1 MKCAKTFLFRHSF
14 WRKPLGIGLG
24 TSTVTMTSWTSGSM
38 LIWSVFKI
46 PVGWWKNIGSKT
58 IQIYPILIVNYQDL
72 VWDSRS
78 KKQSFGLKK
87 HFDSRNLLLDLPGQ
101 VHEAIRSQLQ
111 SSAESD
117 CICRGLVKKFP
128 TAVSA
133 FFSEFPS
140 CVCVKSGPGGCEH
153 SGAESTMHRLPT

>member
-1 MKCAKTFLFRHSF
+1 MFFSAQLLAKIPGHRPRYFNRYNDILDIRQHVDLISVQNPCWLMKKYWVKNYPNLSNINCEL
-14 WRKPLGIGLG
+14 
-24 TSTVTMTSWTSGSM
+24 SGSSM
-38 LIWSVFKI
+38 GFPFK
-46 PVGWWKNIGSKT
+46 
-58 IQIYPILIVNYQDL
+58 
-72 VWDSRS
+72 
-78 KKQSFGLKK
+78 KKPSFGLKK

-117 CICRGLVKKFP
+117 CICRGLVEKFP

-133 FFSEFPS
+133 SFSEFPS